1 LRRDITLRGICWH
14 RIPHL
19 PGRVTRTA
27 ALAEFYK
34 ADDDRQHRV
43 GCSNYATDLSGFT
56 AGVDG
61 GRAYDAASSK
71 QASQDLQPGV
81 RSIPT

>member
-1 LRRDITLRGICWH
+1 
-14 RIPHL
+14 
-19 PGRVTRTA
+19 
-27 ALAEFYK
+27 LAEFYK

-43 GCSNYATDLSGFT
+43 GCSNYATNLSGFT
-56 AGVDG
+56 AGVDV

-81 RSIPT
+81 RSQR